1 MSIHASEKVMSL
13 LMKIEKMAS
22 KNLDDHDVSN
32 IITMAKGLFNIISEN
47 DLINRDV
54 IDLYGLLLS
63 LWRFISKRDLN
74 KSYKVRV
81 YNPDFE
87 EHGWNSG
94 LTVIELVGP
103 DKPFQIDTIQVLL
116 SRLDIG
122 MHSMMHIGGAKIE
135 RDKNGD
141 MISLHDISEQV
152 DTPYQFESLAFF
164 EVDRQKEE
172 DGSLESLEEK
182 INEALEHVD
191 LVVDDFEPMRV
202 KLTEALSGLSE
213 NCPDKQC
220 EDFSEA
226 IAFIE
231 WLRDRHFIFLGY
243 CDLDIVEKNKKTFE
257 VVKNSQLGLL
267 KFGERYLSSNY
278 HDFAK
283 RLYTGKNQLSILSIA
298 KSDHQSPVHRTG
310 HMDIIGVTRYN
321 EKGKPIG
328 ERRFLGLYTSI
339 AYHSTPHSIPFLRQ
353 KVDKVLQRSNFRYD
367 GHAYK
372 TLSSILET
380 YPRDEL
386 FLSSDDDLFNT
397 ACGILHIKERQT
409 LKLFVRKDPYSRY
422 YFCMV
427 FLPRERYNSEIRQK
441 IQAILTQTLKA
452 KGSTFKTN
460 FADESI
466 HCRID
471 FTFYIEPNSKPVTN
485 DISLIEDKL
494 KEVSRQW
501 EDDLLDALIDTYG
514 ESVGRNYF
522 TEYHDG
528 FTPSYKHDF
537 HARSAAIDIE
547 HFEKVRK
554 SGDID
559 MTLYRIL
566 EEESDRVRFK
576 LYLADQSA
584 KLSHI
589 FPILEDMGMF
599 VNEERPY
606 KVAVRSGGY
615 VWISDFGLQVDRA
628 FNIDRVKPLF
638 QEVFSRVWDGSAEN
652 DRFNYLVPYAALG
665 WRDVALIRALSGYL
679 IQLGL
684 RYSQNYI
691 EETVIEYPD
700 IVKNLVELFHVRFHP
715 KLSKADRKKQQTA
728 LSQQIDDALANVVNR
743 DHDRILRKMKSVI
756 LAIVRTNFYQTK
768 ENGEIKDYM
777 SFKLKPSLIPG
788 APKPT
793 PLYEIFVHSPR
804 VEGVH
809 LRFAKVARGGL
820 RWSDRKEDYRTEVL
834 GLVKAQQVKNAVIVP
849 LGAKGGFYP
858 KRLPVSGDRD
868 EVINEAIACYKIFIS
883 GLLDVTDNVK
893 STQIIAPLNVVR
905 HDEDDPYLVVA
916 ADKGTATFSDIA
928 NAVAADYGFWLGDAF
943 ASGGSNGYDHKKM
956 GITARG
962 AWESVKRHFK
972 ERGKNCQK
980 EDFTVVGIGDMSG
993 DVFGNGMLLS
1003 KHIRLIGAF
1012 NHMHIFVDPN
1022 PDATTSYK
1030 ERKRLFELPRSS
1042 WLDYDQKLISK
1053 GGGIFERSAKSIK
1066 LSPEMKKVFA
1076 CDQNEIEPNELIQLI
1091 LKANVELLWN
1101 GGIGTYV
1108 KAESESQ
1115 SEVGDKANEAV
1126 RINATELQTDIV
1138 GEGGNL
1144 GLTQLARIQFAL
1156 NGGAV
1161 NTDAIDNSAGVDCS
1175 DHEVNIKILL
1185 NMAVESGTLTMSDRN
1200 KLLAEM
1206 AEGVAQLV
1214 LKNNYY
1220 QNQSI
1225 AGSLR
1230 ERSLASAETYMR
1242 LMRELSNRVQLDR
1255 EIEFLPSD
1263 KRVQTRYASG
1273 KGLTAPEFSVIMA
1286 YMKIYI
1292 KQELLKSKLPDEA
1305 YFRRFLVQEFP
1316 EVLHKKYAKIMPRHG
1331 LAREIIATQL
1341 TNLMLVC
1348 MGIPFVQR
1356 LYDETGASV
1365 AEIARAFVVAVEIL
1379 GAEEL
1384 WLNVDHLH
1392 RVPVTTLQDMNKSIY
1407 KLVQRVCRWLLRNH
1421 RSGLQV
1427 EVLIKQYQS
1436 QVTAVMDR
1444 FIDYLEVDEREKVIK
1459 KAAKYHQNG
1468 VDEKLAIKVAQ
1479 FNYASPVLDLLS
1491 AVERSS
1497 KELGDVASAFFYL
1510 NEKVELGWY
1519 RRSVRG
1525 LSSQSY
1531 WGTIAASALRD
1542 DIDRIQCDLAL
1553 SILNHPGK
1561 TEAAKIANW
1570 LEHFK
1575 SPIDRWLEVVNDLKL
1590 GQSDYVSLTIAL
1602 RNLLDLAQ
1610 LCRFA
1615 DLGEA
1620 EKAKA

>member
-1 MSIHASEKVMSL
+1 
-13 LMKIEKMAS
+13 MKIEKMAS
-22 KNLDDHDVSN
+22 KNLEDHDVSN

-47 DLINRDV
+47 DLLRRDL

-63 LWRFISKRDLN
+63 LWRFISKRDIK
-74 KSYKVRV
+74 KSYQVRV

-94 LTVIELVGP
+94 LTVIEFVGP
-103 DKPFQIDTIQVLL
+103 DKPFQIDTIQILL

-135 RDKNGD
+135 RDKKGN
-141 MISLHDISEQV
+141 MIAFHDISEQIDV
-152 DTPYQFESLAFF
+152 PYQFESLAFF

-172 DGSLESLEEK
+172 DGSLELLQK
-182 INEALEHVD
+182 QINDALEHVD
-191 LVVDDFEPMRV
+191 VVVDDFEPMRV
-202 KLTEALSGLSE
+202 KLTEAISGLSE

-226 IAFIE
+226 IAFLQ

-243 CDLDIVEKNKKTFE
+243 CDLDIVQKTKKTFE
-257 VVKNSQLGLL
+257 VVKDSQLGLL

-298 KSDHQSPVHRTG
+298 KSDHQSPVHRSG
-310 HMDIIGVTRYN
+310 HMDIIGVTRYDS
-321 EKGKPIG
+321 KGKPCG
-328 ERRFLGLYTSI
+328 ERRFLGLYTSV

-372 TLSSILET
+372 TLNSILET

-386 FLSSDDDLFNT
+386 FLSSDDELFET

-441 IQAILTQTLKA
+441 IQAILARMFRA
-452 KGSTFKTN
+452 KGSVFKTT

-471 FTFYIEPNSKPVTN
+471 FTFYIAPDSKPLTH
-485 DISLIEDKL
+485 DIAIMEDKL

-514 ESVGRNYF
+514 DSTGRSYF

-528 FTPSYKHDF
+528 FTPAYKHDF

-547 HFEKVRK
+547 HFEKVRQT
-554 SGDID
+554 GEID
-559 MTLYRIL
+559 MTLYRTL
-566 EEESDRVRFK
+566 EEASDRVRFK
-576 LYLADQSA
+576 LYLANQSA

-589 FPILEDMGMF
+589 FPVLENMGMF

-606 KVAVRSGGY
+606 KVAVKSGGY
-615 VWISDFGLQVDRA
+615 VWISDFGLRVDHT

-665 WRDVALIRALSGYL
+665 WRDVALIRAISSYL
-679 IQLGL
+679 VQLGL
-684 RYSQNYI
+684 RYSQSYV
-691 EETVIEYPD
+691 EDTVIAYPN

-715 KLSKADRKKQQTA
+715 KLNKTNRKKQQNELISKIDQV
-728 LSQQIDDALANVVNR
+728 LSDVQNR

-756 LAIVRTNFYQTK
+756 LAIMRTNFYQTN
-768 ENGEIKDYM
+768 ENGSIKDYM
-777 SFKLKPSLIPG
+777 SFKLKPSLIPN

-793 PLYEIFVHSPR
+793 PLYEIFVHSPQ

-858 KRLPVSGDRD
+858 KRLPISSDRD
-868 EVINEAIACYKIFIS
+868 LIMNEAIACYKVFIS

-928 NAVAADYGFWLGDAF
+928 NEVANDYGFWLGDAF

-956 GITARG
+956 AITARG

-972 ERGKNCQK
+972 ERGKDCQR
-980 EDFTVVGIGDMSG
+980 EDFTVVGVGDMSG

-1022 PDATTSYK
+1022 PVALTSFK
-1030 ERKRLFELPRSS
+1030 ERKRLFNLPRST
-1042 WLDYDQKLISK
+1042 WMDYDKKLISK
-1053 GGGIFERSAKSIK
+1053 GGGVFERSAKSIK
-1066 LSPEMKKVFA
+1066 LTPEMKEVFA
-1076 CDQNEIEPNELIQLI
+1076 CERDEVEPNELIQLI
-1091 LKANVELLWN
+1091 LKAEVELLWN

-1108 KAESESQ
+1108 KAETESH

-1126 RINATELQTDIV
+1126 RIDATELKVKIV

-1144 GLTQLARIQFAL
+1144 GLTQLARIEFAL

-1185 NMAVESGTLTMSDRN
+1185 NMAVESGTLTMPARN

-1206 AEGVAQLV
+1206 AEDVAQLV
-1214 LKNNYY
+1214 LQNNYY
-1220 QNQSI
+1220 QNQTI
-1225 AGSLR
+1225 ASALR

-1242 LMRELSNRVQLDR
+1242 LMRELSHRVQLDR
-1255 EIEFLPSD
+1255 DIEFLPSD
-1263 KRVQTRYASG
+1263 KRLQTRYASG

-1292 KQELLKSKLPDEA
+1292 KQEILKSNLPDEP
-1305 YFRRFLVQEFP
+1305 YFQRFLIQEFP

-1331 LAREIIATQL
+1331 LAHEIIATQL

-1365 AEIARAFVVAVEIL
+1365 AEIARAFVIAVEIL
-1379 GAEEL
+1379 DAETL

-1392 RVPVTTLQDMNKSIY
+1392 KVPVTTLQDMNKSVY

-1427 EVLIKQYQS
+1427 DELIEQYQS
-1436 QVTAVMDR
+1436 KVSAVMEN
-1444 FIDYLEVDEREKVIK
+1444 FVEYLEEDDREKVTK
-1459 KAAKYHQNG
+1459 KANKYHKNG

-1479 FNYASPVLDLLS
+1479 FNYASPVLDLLN
-1491 AVERSS
+1491 AAEKSS
-1497 KELGDVASAFFYL
+1497 TKLIDIAGAFFYL

-1553 SILNHPGK
+1553 SIIKHPGK
-1561 TEAAKIANW
+1561 TEAEKIANW

-1575 SPIDRWLEVVNDLKL
+1575 APIDRWLEVVNDLKL

-1615 DLGEA
+1615 DVGEA
-1620 EKAKA
+1620 EVENN